1 MTREEYYNRGK
12 GFDMK
17 SRKRLNRIWNG
28 MRHRCYNDKDISYK
42 NYGAKGIGVCEEWK
56 SNFQAFYEWAM
67 NNGYADNLTI
77 DRLDGKKDYCPSNCR
92 WATQYEQSNNRCNN
106 HLITFN
112 GKTLTIRQWA
122 DITGIEWYNIN
133 NRIKRGW
140 SVGRAL
146 TEQPKRRKVS

>member
-1 MTREEYYNRGK
+1 
-12 GFDMK
+12 
-17 SRKRLNRIWNG
+17 
-28 MRHRCYNDKDISYK
+28 
-42 NYGAKGIGVCEEWK
+42 
-56 SNFQAFYEWAM
+56 M

-77 DRLDGKKDYCPSNCR
+77 DRFNGTEDYSPRNCH

-112 GKTLTIRQWA
+112 GKTLTMRQWA

-140 SVGRAL
+140 SVERAL